1 MAGRRGRGRPRMED
15 ELLDDA
21 IKQFE
26 PMGYAEDDIRSTVQ
40 QLIEMYGKKG
50 MWLLKEDDY
59 SVVQDALFE
68 KQEQEEQRQR
78 LLEQEEPNKQKESAI
93 SEAPVK
99 SYMQMVEMHDE
110 ISAVESSNDPMLIDR
125 PAPEATLPRPAATGT
140 ICARRPCYGWISE
153 SESDSDYEEYL
164 ASRQHEVA

>member
-1 MAGRRGRGRPRMED
+1 VIQYTY
-15 ELLDDA
+15 DA
-21 IKQFE
+21 ILTWPWCVMQ
-26 PMGYAEDDIRSTVQ
+26 
-40 QLIEMYGKKG
+40 
-50 MWLLKEDDY
+50 
-59 SVVQDALFE
+59 
-68 KQEQEEQRQR
+68 
-78 LLEQEEPNKQKESAI
+78 QKESAI

-140 ICARRPCYGWISE
+140 IRARRPCYGWISE

>member
-1 MAGRRGRGRPRMED
+1 M
-15 ELLDDA
+15 
-21 IKQFE
+21 Q
-26 PMGYAEDDIRSTVQ
+26 
-40 QLIEMYGKKG
+40 
-50 MWLLKEDDY
+50 
-59 SVVQDALFE
+59 
-68 KQEQEEQRQR
+68 
-78 LLEQEEPNKQKESAI
+78 QKESAI

-140 ICARRPCYGWISE
+140 IRARRPCYGWISE

-164 ASRQHEVA
+164 ASRQHEVAWWDAKWSPFHWWCFWSVIFLGDLWLDASSQIALISQ

>member
-1 MAGRRGRGRPRMED
+1 MED

-40 QLIEMYGKKG
+40 QLIE
-50 MWLLKEDDY
+50 
-59 SVVQDALFE
+59 
-68 KQEQEEQRQR
+68 
-78 LLEQEEPNKQKESAI
+78 QKESAI